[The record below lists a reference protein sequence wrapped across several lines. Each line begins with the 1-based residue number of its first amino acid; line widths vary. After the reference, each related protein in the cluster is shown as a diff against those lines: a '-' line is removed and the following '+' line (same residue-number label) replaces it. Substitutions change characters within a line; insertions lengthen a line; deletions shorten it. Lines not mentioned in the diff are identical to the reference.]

1 MTRHV
6 AVIGAGIVGTCT
18 AWYLNQHGFE
28 VTVFERRDAVA
39 RETSWGNA
47 GVVAPAY
54 VTPWA
59 APGMPRKVLS
69 YLFAAEAPVRFR
81 PVASAALAR
90 WLAAWLGQ
98 CTLERY
104 RINKSRMQRLAFY
117 SRDQL
122 HLLRASLGI
131 EDGLRQG
138 YLQLMRSQQDLAMAA
153 PAIAML
159 QEAGVPHRLID
170 AAACRQMEPALSAH
184 TPLAGGLHLPQDES
198 ASCPAFAQ
206 SLADAAIEAGVRFAF
221 GQTVRRIRVEGGR
234 ATALEIDRP
243 VSGSAND
250 SAFDSASNS
259 ARNSASNLSGVEALT
274 RGRPNRPPHLAE
286 SLTQSVTNSKT
297 QRFDA
302 VVVAGAVD
310 SLPLLAEH
318 GIHLPIWPV
327 KGYSTTLNMPDAAR
341 GPRQAMIDEAYKV
354 AITPL
359 PGQIR
364 LAGTA
369 EIGSPRLMP
378 SDAAL
383 RTLVKVGRDWF
394 PTAADWA
401 NASCWVGAR
410 PMTPDGPALLGATPV
425 DGLFINMGHGS
436 TGWAMACGAGKV
448 VADLLAGLHP
458 EIDLDGLTIERLV

>member
-1 MTRHV
+1 MARHV

-28 VTVFERRDAVA
+28 VTVFERREAVA

-54 VTPWA
+54 VMPWA

-69 YLFAAEAPVRFR
+69 YLFAAEAPVLFR
-81 PVASAALAR
+81 PTASVALAR

-131 EDGLRQG
+131 DDGVRQG
-138 YLQLMRSQQDLAMAA
+138 YLQLMRSEQDLAMAA

-159 QEAGVPHRLID
+159 QEAGVPHQLLD
-170 AAACRQMEPALSAH
+170 ARACRQMEPALSTH
-184 TPLAGGLHLPQDES
+184 TPLAGALHLPQDES

-206 SLADAAIEAGVRFAF
+206 GLADAAMQAGVRFAF
-221 GQTVRRIRVEGGR
+221 GHTVRRIRVEAGQV
-234 ATALEIDRP
+234 TALEIALQAK
-243 VSGSAND
+243 GSAIG
-250 SAFDSASNS
+250 SAI
-259 ARNSASNLSGVEALT
+259 NSASDLRGAEAATTVRADKPQRLSQ
-274 RGRPNRPPHLAE
+274 HQ
-286 SLTQSVTNSKT
+286 TQQLS

-318 GIHLPIWPV
+318 GIRLPIWPV
-327 KGYSTTLNMPDAAR
+327 KGYSTTLSLPDAAL

-369 EIGSPRLMP
+369 EIGSPRLVP
-378 SDAAL
+378 RDAAL

-401 NASCWVGAR
+401 SASCWVGAR

-448 VADLLAGLHP
+448 VADLLAGLRP
-458 EIDLDGLTIERLV
+458 EIDLDGLTIERLA

>member
-6 AVIGAGIVGTCT
+6 AVIGGGIVGTCT
-18 AWYLNQHGFE
+18 AWYLGQHGFE

-54 VTPWA
+54 VMPWA

-69 YLFAAEAPVRFR
+69 YLFAAEAPVLFR

-104 RINKSRMQRLAFY
+104 RLNKSRMQRLAFY

-122 HLLRASLGI
+122 HSLRATLHI
-131 EDGLRQG
+131 DDGMRQG

-159 QEAGVPHRLID
+159 QEAGVPHRLLD
-170 AAACRQMEPALSAH
+170 AAACRQMEPALSVH
-184 TPLAGGLHLPQDES
+184 TPLAGALHLPQDES

-206 SLADAAIEAGVRFAF
+206 GLADAAIKVGVRFAF
-221 GQTVRRIRVEGGR
+221 GHTVTRIRVEDGR
-234 ATALEIDRP
+234 ATSLEIERAPGERAPGDP
-243 VSGSAND
+243 AQ
-250 SAFDSASNS
+250 AAT
-259 ARNSASNLSGVEALT
+259 ARQARSERAE
-274 RGRPNRPPHLAE
+274 HL
-286 SLTQSVTNSKT
+286 L

-318 GIHLPIWPV
+318 RIRLPIWPV
-327 KGYSTTLNMPDAAR
+327 KGYSTSLPLADPAL

-369 EIGSPRLMP
+369 EIGSPRLVP
-378 SDAAL
+378 RDAAL

-401 NASCWVGAR
+401 SASCWVGAR

-425 DGLFINMGHGS
+425 GGLFINMGHGS

-448 VADLLAGLHP
+448 VADLVAGLRP
-458 EIDLDGLTIERLV
+458 EIDLDGLTIERLAR

>member
-6 AVIGAGIVGTCT
+6 AVIGGGIVGTCT
-18 AWYLNQHGFE
+18 AWYLGQHGFE

-54 VTPWA
+54 VMPWA

-69 YLFAAEAPVRFR
+69 YLFAAEAPVLFR

-104 RINKSRMQRLAFY
+104 RLNKSRMQRLAFY

-122 HLLRASLGI
+122 HSLRATLHI
-131 EDGLRQG
+131 DDGMRQG

-159 QEAGVPHRLID
+159 QEAGVPHRLLD
-170 AAACRQMEPALSAH
+170 AAACRQMEPALSVH
-184 TPLAGGLHLPQDES
+184 TPLAGALHLPQDES

-206 SLADAAIEAGVRFAF
+206 GLADAAIKVGVRFAF
-221 GQTVRRIRVEGGR
+221 GHTVTRIRVEDGR
-234 ATALEIDRP
+234 ATSLEIERAPGERAPGDPAQAATARQARSERAEHP
-243 VSGSAND
+243 V
-250 SAFDSASNS
+250 
-259 ARNSASNLSGVEALT
+259 
-274 RGRPNRPPHLAE
+274 
-286 SLTQSVTNSKT
+286 

-318 GIHLPIWPV
+318 RIRLPIWPV
-327 KGYSTTLNMPDAAR
+327 KGYSTSLPLADPAL

-369 EIGSPRLMP
+369 EIGSPRLVP
-378 SDAAL
+378 RDAAL

-401 NASCWVGAR
+401 SASCWVGAR

-425 DGLFINMGHGS
+425 GGLFINMGHGS

-448 VADLLAGLHP
+448 VADLVAGLRP
-458 EIDLDGLTIERLV
+458 EIDLDGLTIERLAR